1 MANGLLEA
9 NVIGNLTK
17 EPEVKAWQGQQYA
30 VFSVAVNTFTRGKG
44 EETVYVDCSL
54 WGKQVDYF
62 MKAAHKG
69 SEVFLSGSLR
79 IREFEYNGEKR
90 SKITVNVG
98 NFRVLSGP
106 RASSSGNGSGYTQ
119 RQEKATAFVSQQA
132 VNNNTPVED
141 IPF

>member
-17 EPEVKAWQGQQYA
+17 DPEVKAWQGQQYA
-30 VFSVAVNTFTRGKG
+30 VFSVAVNAFTRGKG
-44 EETVYVDCSL
+44 EEVFYIDCSL

-79 IREFEYNGEKR
+79 VREFEYNGEKR
-90 SKITVNVG
+90 SKITVNVS
-98 NFRVLSGP
+98 NYRVIGGARSN
-106 RASSSGNGSGYTQ
+106 GNGEYQQ
-119 RQEKATAFVSQQA
+119 RQKPAPDFIP
-132 VNNNTPVED
+132 NTKTVED